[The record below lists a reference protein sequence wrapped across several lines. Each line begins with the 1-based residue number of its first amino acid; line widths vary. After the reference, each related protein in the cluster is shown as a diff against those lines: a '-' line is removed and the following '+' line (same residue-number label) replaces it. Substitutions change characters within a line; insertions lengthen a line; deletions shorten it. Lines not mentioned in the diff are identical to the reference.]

1 MKKLKKEA
9 NSSLKELEKMRH
21 SCEHVL
27 TMAMLR
33 LWGNKIKAAM
43 GPATEEGFYFDFDS
57 VGIKVSE
64 ADFPKIETEMTKI
77 IKEDL
82 SILKGEMT
90 AKEAK
95 KFFNTN
101 IYKGN
106 EYKHEWLN
114 LIKTRG
120 EKISIYWMGKK
131 GKDIPETFVDICS
144 GPHVKSTG
152 QIGAFKL
159 LSVAGAYWHGSEKNK
174 MLTRIYGTCFPTQKE
189 LDDYLS
195 NIEEAK
201 KRDHRKLGRELE
213 LFTISEEV
221 GPGLTIWLP
230 NGSTIRRE
238 IENFMVNEQ
247 IRLGYK
253 HVYSPHIGEK
263 SLWVKSGHWDLYR
276 EKMYSPMDIEGKEYL
291 VKPMTCPMHIQSY
304 KFKPKSYRDLPFRIA
319 EIASVY
325 RYEQSGELSGLL
337 RARAFTQDDAHI
349 FCTPDQAVDEFLNV
363 FNFIKK
369 LYSVFGMKNYRVRL
383 GVRSKKEKYL
393 GNSKMWQKAEE
404 KALEA
409 LKKSKTPYFIS
420 EGDAAFYG
428 PKADFLVKD
437 ALGREWQ
444 CGTVQVDFMLPER
457 FDLKYIDK
465 DGKEKTPVMVHRA
478 PLGSLERWLAILI
491 ENYEGAFPVW
501 LSPTQVWVIPVSQ
514 KHFAYS
520 NKIAKILLDSNL
532 RVEAKNE
539 DETLSKKIRAG
550 ELQKIPYLLIV
561 GDREL
566 KAKTVSIR
574 QRKKGNVGVMKLDS
588 FVVKIKQEIEEKTI

>member
-64 ADFPKIETEMTKI
+64 ADFPKIEAEMTKI

-131 GKDIPETFVDICS
+131 GKDMPETFVDICS

-337 RARAFTQDDAHI
+337 RVRAFTQDDAHI

-501 LSPTQVWVIPVSQ
+501 LSPTQVWIIPVSQ

>member
-64 ADFPKIETEMTKI
+64 ADFPKIEAEMTKI

-90 AKEAK
+90 AEEAK

-501 LSPTQVWVIPVSQ
+501 LSPTQVWIIPVSQ

-550 ELQKIPYLLIV
+550 ELQKSPI
-561 GDREL
+561 
-566 KAKTVSIR
+566 
-574 QRKKGNVGVMKLDS
+574 
-588 FVVKIKQEIEEKTI
+588 F

>member
-1 MKKLKKEA
+1 LKKEA

-337 RARAFTQDDAHI
+337 RVRAFTQDDAHI

-457 FDLKYIDK
+457 FDLK
-465 DGKEKTPVMVHRA
+465 
-478 PLGSLERWLAILI
+478 
-491 ENYEGAFPVW
+491 
-501 LSPTQVWVIPVSQ
+501 
-514 KHFAYS
+514 
-520 NKIAKILLDSNL
+520 
-532 RVEAKNE
+532 
-539 DETLSKKIRAG
+539 
-550 ELQKIPYLLIV
+550 
-561 GDREL
+561 
-566 KAKTVSIR
+566 
-574 QRKKGNVGVMKLDS
+574 
-588 FVVKIKQEIEEKTI
+588 

>member
-64 ADFPKIETEMTKI
+64 ADFPKIEAEMTKI

-90 AKEAK
+90 AEEAK

-131 GKDIPETFVDICS
+131 GKDMPETFVDICS

-337 RARAFTQDDAHI
+337 RVRAFTQDDAHI

-393 GNSKMWQKAEE
+393 GNNKMWQKAEE

-501 LSPTQVWVIPVSQ
+501 LSPTQVWIIPVSQ

>member
-64 ADFPKIETEMTKI
+64 ADFPKIEAEMTKI

>member
-64 ADFPKIETEMTKI
+64 ADFPKIEAEMTKI

-337 RARAFTQDDAHI
+337 RVRAFTQDDAHI

-501 LSPTQVWVIPVSQ
+501 LSPTQVWIIPVSQ

>member
-9 NSSLKELEKMRH
+9 NSSLKELEKIRH

-64 ADFPKIETEMTKI
+64 ADFPKIEAEMTKI